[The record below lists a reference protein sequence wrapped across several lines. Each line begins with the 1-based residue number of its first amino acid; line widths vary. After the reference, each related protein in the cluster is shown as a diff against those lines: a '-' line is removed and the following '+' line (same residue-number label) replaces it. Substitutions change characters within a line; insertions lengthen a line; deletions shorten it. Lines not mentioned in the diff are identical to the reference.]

1 LARGR
6 VTAVALAGALAL
18 ALSVGCGGDGGGGG
32 QSRPA
37 GAPPPVA
44 RPEDFPNPRGR
55 TIADLRRQY
64 GDSGPMLTPAV
75 SQLEPGRERFGFGLF
90 DRARA
95 QIADAPVAVYVG
107 RAGGGPAR
115 GPFPA
120 RYESL
125 AVKPRYVSR
134 STAADR
140 QAARS
145 LYVAQVPFPAPGSYD
160 VLALA
165 RLDERLVAASPA
177 APALRVARDGPVPE
191 VGEAAPR
198 TSTPTRA
205 DVGGE
210 LERIDTRVPPSSMHE
225 RDLVDVLGRVPVVL
239 LFATPALCKS
249 RVCGPVVDIAEQVK
263 AERGEG
269 VEFIHVEIY
278 DENRV
283 SRGYR
288 DAVRRWHLPSEPWA
302 FAIDRH
308 GRIVAR
314 LEGPFS
320 AAELERAVDV
330 ATRR

>member
-1 LARGR
+1 M
-6 VTAVALAGALAL
+6 AVALTGALAL
-18 ALSVGCGGDGGGGG
+18 ALTVGCGADHGGG
-32 QSRPA
+32 QSRAA

-44 RPEDFPNPRGR
+44 RPEDFPKPRGR

-64 GDSGPMLTPAV
+64 GGGGPMLTPAV

-107 RAGGGPAR
+107 RAGGGSAH

-125 AVKPRYVSR
+125 AVKPAYESR

-145 LYVAQVPFPAPGSYD
+145 LYVAELPFPAPGRYD

-165 RLDERLVAASPA
+165 RLDERLVAASA
-177 APALRVARDGPVPE
+177 AGPALRVARDGPVPE
-191 VGEAAPR
+191 VGELAPR

-205 DVGGE
+205 DVGGQ

-239 LFATPALCKS
+239 LFATPALCQS
-249 RVCGPVVDIAEQVK
+249 RVCGPAVDIAEQVK
-263 AERGEG
+263 AEHGDG
-269 VEFIHVEIY
+269 AEFIHVEIY

-283 SRGYR
+283 ERGYR
-288 DAVRRWHLPSEPWA
+288 DAVRGWRLPSEPWA
-302 FAIDRH
+302 FAIDRD
-308 GRIVAR
+308 GRIAAR

-320 AAELERAVDV
+320 VAELERAVEA
-330 ATRR
+330 ATRRPPERARG